1 MISMDRNT
9 SPKSPLSKEQIL
21 EAVNSTDIELY
32 PEEELGRF
40 KELYAKQNGFSAEN
54 IEVANGSDEWL
65 QKIIMT
71 LGKNGV
77 MSLSPDFVMYQ
88 TYSNQVGY
96 RYYSVPAREDYS
108 FDYGLAVNE
117 IKAKKPSVFF
127 ISNPHNPTG
136 VLLPS
141 HFIKEL
147 ADAMKSVG
155 GYLVIDEAYGEFALE
170 RPIPEG
176 DHIIIVRTMS
186 KVYGL
191 AGLRIGIAIATGKTY
206 EAITRINHPY
216 PLNGLTLNLGSALLN
231 DQKRLNEWF
240 EYQKD
245 LQKSLADAFETVR
258 RHIKIKP
265 THTNFVFIYGDKARD
280 LYEYLYQN
288 GYRGRVYDDANL
300 KNAARF
306 SIVHEKE
313 YPKLKELITKWGESH
328 D

>member
-9 SPKSPLSKEQIL
+9 SPKSPLSKEQITD
-21 EAVNSTDIELY
+21 AVNRTNIEVY
-32 PEEELGRF
+32 PEEELMRF
-40 KELYAKQNGFSAEN
+40 KKLYAKQNGFSPEN

-77 MSLSPDFVMYQ
+77 MSLRPDFVMYQ
-88 TYSNQVGY
+88 VYANQLGC
-96 RYYSVPAREDYS
+96 RYWSVESREDYS
-108 FDYGLAVNE
+108 FDYDAAISE

-136 VLLPS
+136 VLLPG
-141 HFIKEL
+141 HFINALSE
-147 ADAMKSVG
+147 AMKSVG

-170 RPIPEG
+170 HPVPEG
-176 DHIIIVRTMS
+176 EHIIIVRTMS

-191 AGLRIGIAIATGKTY
+191 AGLRIGIAVARGRTY

-216 PLNGLTLNLGSALLN
+216 PLNSLTLNIGSEVLSN
-231 DQKRLNEWF
+231 ESQLNEWF
-240 EYQKD
+240 DYQKQ
-245 LQKSLADAFETVR
+245 LQQSLAGAFETVR
-258 RHIKIKP
+258 RHINIKP
-265 THTNFVFIYGDKARD
+265 THTNFIFIYGDKARD
-280 LYEYLYQN
+280 LYEYLYEN

-306 SIVHEKE
+306 SIVGEDE
-313 YPKLKELITKWGESH
+313 YPKLKELITKWGKSH

>member
-9 SPKSPLSKEQIL
+9 SPKSPLTKEQIID
-21 EAVNSTDIELY
+21 AVNRTNVEVY
-32 PEEELGRF
+32 PEEELTRF
-40 KELYAKQNGFSAEN
+40 KQLYAKRNGFLPEN

-71 LGKNGV
+71 LGKDGV

-88 TYSNQVGY
+88 VYANQAGF
-96 RYYSVPAREDYS
+96 RYYSVPSREDYS
-108 FDYGLAVNE
+108 FDYDNVIKE
-117 IKAKKPSVFF
+117 IKYKKPSVFF

-141 HFIKEL
+141 HFINDL
-147 ADAMKSVG
+147 SAAMKSIG
-155 GYLVIDEAYGEFALE
+155 GYLVVDEAYGEFALE
-170 RPIPEG
+170 HPVPEG
-176 DHIIIVRTMS
+176 EHIIIVRTMS

-191 AGLRIGIAIATGKTY
+191 AGLRIGVAIARGKTY

-216 PLNGLTLNLGSALLN
+216 PLNSLTLNLGSEVLSN
-231 DQKRLNEWF
+231 DSQLDDWF
-240 EYQKD
+240 DYQKQ
-245 LQKSLADAFETVR
+245 LQQSLADAFETVR
-258 RHIKIKP
+258 RHVKIKP
-265 THTNFVFIYGDKARD
+265 THTNFVFIYGEKARD
-280 LYEYLYQN
+280 LYEYLYDN

-306 SIVHEKE
+306 SIVHEDE
-313 YPKLKELITKWGESH
+313 YPKLKELITKWGKSH

>member
-108 FDYGLAVNE
+108 FDYELAVNE

-155 GYLVIDEAYGEFALE
+155 GYLIIDEAYGEFALE
-170 RPIPEG
+170 RSIPEG

-216 PLNGLTLNLGSALLN
+216 PLNGLTLNLGSALLS

-240 EYQKD
+240 DYQKQ
-245 LQKSLADAFETVR
+245 LQQSLVDAFETVR

-265 THTNFVFIYGDKARD
+265 AHTNFVFTYGDKARE
-280 LYEYLYQN
+280 LYEYLYKN
-288 GYRGRVYDDANL
+288 GYRGRVYDEENL
-300 KNAARF
+300 RNAARY
-306 SIVHEKE
+306 SIIDEDE
-313 YPKLKELITKWGESH
+313 YPKLKELITEWGKSH

>member
-9 SPKSPLSKEQIL
+9 SPKSPLTKEQIID
-21 EAVNSTDIELY
+21 AVNRTNVAVY
-32 PEEELGRF
+32 PEEELTRF
-40 KELYAKQNGFSAEN
+40 KQLYAKRNGFLPEN

-71 LGKNGV
+71 LGKDGV

-88 TYSNQVGY
+88 VYANQAGF
-96 RYYSVPAREDYS
+96 RYYSVPSREDYS
-108 FDYGLAVNE
+108 FDYDNVIKE
-117 IKAKKPSVFF
+117 IKYKKPSVFF

-141 HFIKEL
+141 HFINDL
-147 ADAMKSVG
+147 SAAMKSIG
-155 GYLVIDEAYGEFALE
+155 GYLVVDEAYGEFALE
-170 RPIPEG
+170 HPVPEG
-176 DHIIIVRTMS
+176 EHIIIVRTMS

-191 AGLRIGIAIATGKTY
+191 AGLRIGVAIARGKTY

-216 PLNGLTLNLGSALLN
+216 PLNSLTLNLGSEVLSN
-231 DQKRLNEWF
+231 DSQLDDWF
-240 EYQKD
+240 DYQKQ
-245 LQKSLADAFETVR
+245 LQQSLADAFETVR
-258 RHIKIKP
+258 RHVKIKP
-265 THTNFVFIYGDKARD
+265 THTNFVFIYGEKARD
-280 LYEYLYQN
+280 LYEYLYDN

-306 SIVHEKE
+306 SIVHEDE
-313 YPKLKELITKWGESH
+313 YPKLKELITKWGKSH

>member
-21 EAVNSTDIELY
+21 EAVKSTDIELY

-108 FDYGLAVNE
+108 FDYELAVNE

-147 ADAMKSVG
+147 AEAMKSVG

-191 AGLRIGIAIATGKTY
+191 AGLRIGIVIAKGKTY
-206 EAITRINHPY
+206 DAITRINHPY
-216 PLNGLTLNLGSALLN
+216 PLNSLTLNLGSELLS
-231 DQKRLNEWF
+231 DDKQLDEWF
-240 EYQKD
+240 DYQKQ
-245 LQKSLADAFETVR
+245 LQQSLVDAFETVR

-265 THTNFVFIYGDKARD
+265 SHTNFVFTYGDKARE
-280 LYEYLYQN
+280 LYEYLYKN
-288 GYRGRVYDDANL
+288 GYGGRVYDEENL
-300 KNAARF
+300 RNAARY
-306 SIVHEKE
+306 SIIDEDE
-313 YPKLKELITKWGESH
+313 YPKLKELITEWGKSH

>member
-21 EAVNSTDIELY
+21 EAVKSTDIELY

-108 FDYGLAVNE
+108 FDYELSVNE

-147 ADAMKSVG
+147 AEAMKSVG

-191 AGLRIGIAIATGKTY
+191 AGLRIGIVIAKGKTY
-206 EAITRINHPY
+206 DAITRINHPY
-216 PLNGLTLNLGSALLN
+216 PLNSLTLNLGSELLS
-231 DQKRLNEWF
+231 DDKQLDEWF
-240 EYQKD
+240 DYQKQ
-245 LQKSLADAFETVR
+245 LQQSLVDAFETVR

-265 THTNFVFIYGDKARD
+265 SHTNFVFTYGDKARE
-280 LYEYLYQN
+280 LYEYLYKN
-288 GYRGRVYDDANL
+288 GYRGRVYDEENL
-300 KNAARF
+300 RNAARY
-306 SIVHEKE
+306 SIIDEDE
-313 YPKLKELITKWGESH
+313 YPKLKELITEWGKSH